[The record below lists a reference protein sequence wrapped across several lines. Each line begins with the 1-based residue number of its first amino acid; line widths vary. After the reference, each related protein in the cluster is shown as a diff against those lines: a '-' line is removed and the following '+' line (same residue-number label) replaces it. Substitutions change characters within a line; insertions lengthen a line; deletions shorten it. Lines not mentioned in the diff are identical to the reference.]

1 MTRLI
6 KILVVIFILVG
17 VCFFTYS
24 RVKNWNA
31 NKVET
36 ALEQEREKW
45 QKETDRLEDRIE
57 SQQEELVLQQ
67 KAITPHEK
75 MDEVFGESLTSSLSS
90 PKEKT
95 CQEIAQPVEAFFSY
109 LDNQDYIK
117 SYKIKQ
123 GTFKLFEQTV
133 SQISANL
140 PMVSEETKDLLS
152 LLHNIAHFYRVLGKS
167 RVKLIKDVLEN
178 ESEITESMM
187 ETLFSWFMSKD
198 KCQEQT
204 RQGQPIEILYEYAGY
219 FLNTLAGRSYLLRRD
234 SKTRIITIYYC
245 VLIIDKANDKKIN
258 SNGIDIRPHIE
269 SSLNNMFDQNR
280 LIGRKQYLTTLEKL
294 KVKYEI

>member
-1 MTRLI
+1 
-6 KILVVIFILVG
+6 
-17 VCFFTYS
+17 
-24 RVKNWNA
+24 
-31 NKVET
+31 VET

-67 KAITPHEK
+67 KAITPYEK
-75 MDEVFGESLTSSLSS
+75 MDEAFGESLTSSPSS

-109 LDNQDYIK
+109 LDNQEYIK

-133 SQISANL
+133 SQISGNL
-140 PMVSEETKDLLS
+140 PIVSEETKDLLS
-152 LLHNIAHFYRVLGKS
+152 LLHNVAHFYRVLGKS

-187 ETLFSWFMSKD
+187 ETFFSWFMSKD
-198 KCQEQT
+198 KCQEQA
-204 RQGQPIEILYEYAGY
+204 RQSPSIEILYEYAGY

-234 SKTRIITIYYC
+234 PKTRIMTIYYC

-258 SNGIDIRPHIE
+258 SNGIDIRPHID
-269 SSLNNMFDQNR
+269 SSLNNIFDQSK
-280 LIGRKQYLTTLEKL
+280 LISRRQYLTTLEKL